1 MILFLPYDAV
11 SLRSGKVSLAVV
23 LYWGSLERKDHFLTA
38 SGSKMAFGELVDGG
52 SWSFLFIF
60 DQDFYLFLRG
70 LLAVVMRPSLHL
82 LKMLARPQE

>member
-1 MILFLPYDAV
+1 MILFLPDDAV

-38 SGSKMAFGELVDGG
+38 SGSKMAFGELVDVG
-52 SWSFLFIF
+52 SFLFIF
-60 DQDFYLFLRG
+60 DQDFYLFLSG